1 MFSKNKQVIES
12 YLSEFSSQNQ
22 ILKCPQIVET
32 LPDDLRTQILN
43 LVGLELISS
52 NNNDTI
58 KQDSKEESILKN
70 IESKKLT
77 LSDFKRLF
85 KVPDQNQKDT
95 NRNRTH
101 LDELI
106 DWAEENFNDNVRS
119 NIMCLL
125 NPIFDHRMCLGH
137 KTNCK
142 LERVEVC

>member
-1 MFSKNKQVIES
+1 MFSKNKQAIES
-12 YLSEFSSQNQ
+12 YLSEFYSQNP

-43 LVGLELISS
+43 LVGLELISN

-58 KQDSKEESILKN
+58 KQATKEESILKS
-70 IESKKLT
+70 IEAKKLT
-77 LSDFKRLF
+77 LSDFKRLLV
-85 KVPDQNQKDT
+85 VPDQNEKDT

>member
-52 NNNDTI
+52 NNNTI
-58 KQDSKEESILKN
+58 KQDTKEESILKN
-70 IESKKLT
+70 IETNKLT

-142 LERVEVC
+142 LERVEVS